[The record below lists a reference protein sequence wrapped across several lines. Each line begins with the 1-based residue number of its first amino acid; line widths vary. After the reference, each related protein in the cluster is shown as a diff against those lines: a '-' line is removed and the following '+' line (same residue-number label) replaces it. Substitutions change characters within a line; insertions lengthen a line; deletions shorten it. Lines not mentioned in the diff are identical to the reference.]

1 MNRFRKHKKAK
12 EAKEVKE
19 VKEALDGLEG
29 VQNTAPPPALSFE
42 SLQIKTN
49 NASSPNLDLSFA
61 LPSSDDFRTSLLMPK
76 LSARFS
82 MLREQDDP
90 SSKLGKASDDSVLFP
105 KRASRL
111 NLFGHVPNALTD
123 IDEVESN
130 DGSRPSLALGRADS
144 YMSSGTGGYGTDD
157 DRSPGGSIMS
167 RGRRTEGNN
176 LFGGR
181 QKVYKIPVRSPGPSP
196 SPNEAS
202 ARGAM
207 GKAVYENDLNLSTFQ
222 RLRLKEKEERE
233 AAEQAAR
240 EAAPRESDDAHSTI
254 SSTKRTTYSSTA
266 SGPATNADTS
276 TAATSIDESHN
287 IQPQAALNSTPEPP
301 ADTARAGKPL
311 PLRSHRMYGQGLAQA
326 AQNQQSSTL
335 NRLES
340 LNRARVGTP
349 ELPPLN
355 RNFSKSATSLRD
367 RLQKLAVADPGFAPL
382 SAPPGPPCLP
392 GPRANSPASSRSSR
406 HRPSAETL
414 TKERISPTAA
424 GFGVTPPLSPPTS
437 ETEDGASLAAAVQ
450 PEDHGK
456 ATAMGLFNKP
466 ATAFDEQQF
475 SRRQLLMYQGR
486 STPPLR
492 RPSPPRRAPPP
503 EPIGRPRGFSKSSV
517 RSRAESASSHY
528 SSDPNR
534 SVDHSRASSVEASP
548 RRPGMTTFYA
558 ASTASESGDER
569 DDRRSYE
576 LSSATSFATEYGQSM
591 HHSTTTASKP
601 ATPTGDHL
609 ETLPEVTYS
618 EVGELKPI
626 EEHEGMDTAIPSE
639 QSYSPTTQPS
649 GADLSGLVRAQLR
662 RESDMYLTSSPGSS
676 AYRLDGGMSNS
687 STQES
692 LSRKS
697 VNPPM
702 PSHLEEDAVSPLNV
716 RPGTSGSQAASRQCG
731 EDSIPRDSEDS
742 AEPRASPETTR
753 RLNDAS
759 WQNELAFHHRRD
771 GSTETQKEREEFALE
786 LAERRRKVQE
796 KMRSVTEVDS
806 RSSSPTPGQQ
816 TPESGHPRPGNA
828 FALLNKKPS
837 KSGFQRP
844 DSRLKMFGYGNTSTP
859 SLVQDDVHREE
870 EPRSFNFSRHSNS
883 SSPNVGERSIR
894 SRMPVLGRSSS
905 RDGSR
910 DSSHSRGPSPTGGPR
925 SRSGSDASATASRS
939 KSRTRYR
946 AERDD
951 LETVEEGTVIAHENF
966 VAPENFEPRFVPSI
980 PSSARPSMEASEPAP
995 LFDRASSAA
1004 SGRYRSASRSGAA
1017 TPSFQYEQPFQFPRP
1032 GSNSPSMIGVSP
1044 RPSPAAPPYSANATP
1059 PLNEIPSE
1067 ESSRPGSAAGGS
1079 SHSLP
1084 QRAPGHNALLKRPVN
1099 KKQISEPTFLSSTS
1113 NVPTVGLPSPP
1124 ETQSPTPP
1132 IPPRNP
1138 RRRGTQTIIDAFKSD
1153 KSDSRTASPFP
1164 DVDEKSTFQDED
1176 KRPRSRNRLR
1186 KMSSEGGSMHGR
1198 ARKDSR
1204 SGSAPAVPA
1213 YPPPAIP
1220 VDGGMF

>member
-1 MNRFRKHKKAK
+1 MNRFRRHKKAK
-12 EAKEVKE
+12 EVKE
-19 VKEALDGLEG
+19 TLDGLEG
-29 VQNTAPPPALSFE
+29 GQDTAPPPALSFE
-42 SLQIKTN
+42 SLKIKHS
-49 NASSPNLDLSFA
+49 NASNNTDPNLDLSSA

-105 KRASRL
+105 KRVSRL
-111 NLFGHVPNALTD
+111 NLLSHTPNALAD

-144 YMSSGTGGYGTDD
+144 YLSGVSGVSGGDGGYGTG
-157 DRSPGGSIMS
+157 DRSPGGGIMS

-196 SPNEAS
+196 NPNEAS
-202 ARGAM
+202 PRGAM

-240 EAAPRESDDAHSTI
+240 DAMPRESDDAHSTI

-266 SGPATNADTS
+266 SGPATNARTS
-276 TAATSIDESHN
+276 TVATSIDESHN
-287 IQPQAALNSTPEPP
+287 IQPQAALTPLSSTPEPP
-301 ADTARAGKPL
+301 ADTARTGKPL

-335 NRLES
+335 SRLES
-340 LNRARVGTP
+340 LNRARAGTP
-349 ELPPLN
+349 DFPPLN

-382 SAPPGPPCLP
+382 SAPPV
-392 GPRANSPASSRSSR
+392 PRDNSPSPSGSSR
-406 HRPSAETL
+406 HQPSTETL
-414 TKERISPTAA
+414 TKERFSPTAT
-424 GFGVTPPLSPPTS
+424 GFGMTPPLSPPTS
-437 ETEDGASLAAAVQ
+437 ETEDGAALAAAVQ

-486 STPPLR
+486 NTPPLR

-503 EPIGRPRGFSKSSV
+503 EPAGRPRGFSKSSV

-534 SVDHSRASSVEASP
+534 SLDHSRASSVEASP
-548 RRPGMTTFYA
+548 RRPNMTSFYA
-558 ASTASESGDER
+558 ASTASESGDDR
-569 DDRRSYE
+569 DERRSYE
-576 LSSATSFATEYGQSM
+576 VSSATSFATEYGHSM
-591 HHSTTTASKP
+591 HPSTTTASKP

-618 EVGELKPI
+618 EVGDLKPI
-626 EEHEGMDTAIPSE
+626 EEHESMDTHITAERPD
-639 QSYSPTTQPS
+639 SPTMQPS
-649 GADLSGLVRAQLR
+649 GADLSGMVQAKLR
-662 RESDMYLTSSPGSS
+662 RESDIYIPSSSS
-676 AYRLDGGMSNS
+676 GFPTYRQGGGMSDS
-687 STQES
+687 STQDSLLRES
-692 LSRKS
+692 A
-697 VNPPM
+697 NPPM

-716 RPGTSGSQAASRQCG
+716 GPGTSGSQAASRQSG
-731 EDSIPRDSEDS
+731 DDSTPRDSEDS
-742 AEPRASPETTR
+742 AEPRASPESAR
-753 RLNDAS
+753 MLNDAS
-759 WQNELAFHHRRD
+759 WQNELALHHRRE
-771 GSTETQKEREEFALE
+771 GSTETQKEREEFAIE

-796 KMRSVTEVDS
+796 KMRSVTEMDS
-806 RSSSPTPGQQ
+806 RSSSPIPGQQ
-816 TPESGHPRPGNA
+816 TPESDQPRPGNA

-837 KSGFQRP
+837 KPGFQRS
-844 DSRLKMFGYGNTSTP
+844 DSRLKMFGYGNTSAP
-859 SLVQDDVHREE
+859 SLVQDDAPREE
-870 EPRSFNFSRHSNS
+870 ESRSFNFGRHSSS

-894 SRMPVLGRSSS
+894 SRMPILSRSRS
-905 RDGSR
+905 RDGSPAG
-910 DSSHSRGPSPTGGPR
+910 DMR

-939 KSRTRYR
+939 KSRSRYR

-951 LETVEEGTVIAHENF
+951 LETVDEGTVIAHENF
-966 VAPENFEPRFVPSI
+966 VAPENFEPRVVPSV

-995 LFDRASSAA
+995 LFDRTASAA

-1032 GSNSPSMIGVSP
+1032 GSNPPPPSMIGVSP

-1059 PLNEIPSE
+1059 PLDDIPSE
-1067 ESSRPGSAAGGS
+1067 QSSRPGSAAGGGS
-1079 SHSLP
+1079 YVLS
-1084 QRAPGHNALLKRPVN
+1084 QRAAGHNAPPKRPVN

-1113 NVPTVGLPSPP
+1113 NVPTVGLPSPSS
-1124 ETQSPTPP
+1124 QSPTPP

-1138 RRRGTQTIIDAFKSD
+1138 RRRGTQTIMDAFKSD
-1153 KSDSRTASPFP
+1153 KTDSRTSSPFP
-1164 DVDEKSTFQDED
+1164 TVDEQSTFLDED

-1186 KMSSEGGSMHGR
+1186 KMSSEGGGMNGR

>member
-1 MNRFRKHKKAK
+1 MNRFRKHKK
-12 EAKEVKE
+12 VKE
-19 VKEALDGLEG
+19 VKEAREVLEG
-29 VQNTAPPPALSFE
+29 GQNSAPPPALSFE
-42 SLQIKTN
+42 SLKIKN
-49 NASSPNLDLSFA
+49 HASDNTSPNLDLSSA

-82 MLREQDDP
+82 MLREQNDP
-90 SSKLGKASDDSVLFP
+90 SSKIGKASDDSVLFP

-111 NLFGHVPNALTD
+111 NLFGHVPNALAD

-144 YMSSGTGGYGTDD
+144 YVSGGDGGYGTDD

-196 SPNEAS
+196 SPNDAS
-202 ARGAM
+202 PRGGM

-222 RLRLKEKEERE
+222 RLRLKEKAERE
-233 AAEQAAR
+233 AAEQAA
-240 EAAPRESDDAHSTI
+240 EQAARDAIPRESDDAHSTI

-266 SGPATNADTS
+266 SGPATNARSS

-287 IQPQAALNSTPEPP
+287 IQPQAALSSTPESP
-301 ADTARAGKPL
+301 TENARTGKPL
-311 PLRSHRMYGQGLAQA
+311 PSRSHRMYGQGLAQA

-335 NRLES
+335 SRLES
-340 LNRARVGTP
+340 LNRARAGTP

-367 RLQKLAVADPGFAPL
+367 RLQKLAVADPAFAPL
-382 SAPPGPPCLP
+382 SAPPVPC
-392 GPRANSPASSRSSR
+392 ANSPPSSESSR

-414 TKERISPTAA
+414 TKERFSPTAT
-424 GFGVTPPLSPPTS
+424 GFGITPPLSPRTS
-437 ETEDGASLAAAVQ
+437 EAEDGASLAAAVQ

-503 EPIGRPRGFSKSSV
+503 EPAGRPRGFSKSSV

-548 RRPGMTTFYA
+548 RRPGLATFYA
-558 ASTASESGDER
+558 ASTASESGDDR

-576 LSSATSFATEYGQSM
+576 VSSATSFATEYGHSM
-591 HHSTTTASKP
+591 YHSTTTASKP

-618 EVGELKPI
+618 EMGDLKPI
-626 EEHEGMDTAIPSE
+626 EEHEGVDTDITPE
-639 QSYSPTTQPS
+639 QPCSPTTQPS

-662 RESDMYLTSSPGSS
+662 RESDIYLPSSPGFPM
-676 AYRLDGGMSNS
+676 YRQDGGMSNS

-692 LSRKS
+692 LFQKS
-697 VNPPM
+697 VNASM
-702 PSHLEEDAVSPLNV
+702 LSNLEEDAVSPLNV
-716 RPGTSGSQAASRQCG
+716 RPGTSGSQAASRQFG
-731 EDSIPRDSEDS
+731 DDSTPRDSEDS
-742 AEPRASPETTR
+742 AETNASPESTR
-753 RLNDAS
+753 RLKDAS
-759 WQNELAFHHRRD
+759 WQNELALHHRRD
-771 GSTETQKEREEFALE
+771 GSTETQKEREEFAIE

-796 KMRSVTEVDS
+796 KMRSVTEFDS
-806 RSSSPTPGQQ
+806 RSSSPIPGRQ
-816 TPESGHPRPGNA
+816 TPESSQPRPGNA

-837 KSGFQRP
+837 KSGFQRS

-859 SLVQDDVHREE
+859 SLVQDDVPREE
-870 EPRSFNFSRHSNS
+870 ELRSSNFGRHSNS

-894 SRMPVLGRSSS
+894 SRMPMLGRSSS

-910 DSSHSRGPSPTGGPR
+910 DSSHSRGPSPAGGLR

-966 VAPENFEPRFVPSI
+966 VAPENFEPRAVPSV

-995 LFDRASSAA
+995 LFDRTSSAA

-1067 ESSRPGSAAGGS
+1067 HSSRPGSAAGGG

-1084 QRAPGHNALLKRPVN
+1084 QRAPGHNALPKRPVN

-1113 NVPTVGLPSPP
+1113 NVPTVGLPSP
-1124 ETQSPTPP
+1124 ETQSPIPP

-1153 KSDSRTASPFP
+1153 KTESRISSPFP
-1164 DVDEKSTFQDED
+1164 AVDEQSTFQDEE

-1186 KMSSEGGSMHGR
+1186 KMSSEGASMHGR